1 MSLLLKAL
9 ALKLVAGRT
18 LGGMFAL
25 LTMLLVPVAAIL
37 KFVGLPLLAVLGV
50 IGAPLFLVLGAIGLP
65 VLFVMGIG
73 AALLLMLGVVLM
85 LGAIAVKI
93 VLPIGLVVWFIRWL
107 RRPRP
112 PAHFHAD
119 GAVPGGAAPG

>member
-25 LTMLLVPVAAIL
+25 LTMVLVPVAAIL

-73 AALLLMLGVVLM
+73 AALLLLLGVVVMLGVV
-85 LGAIAVKI
+85 AVKI
-93 VLPIGLVVWFIRWL
+93 VLPIVLVAWFIRWL
-107 RRPRP
+107 RRPHP
-112 PAHFHAD
+112 PAHFHPR
-119 GAVPGGAAPG
+119 GAEPDIV